1 MSKLTASELMIWAL
15 SNLWKQGKEGG
26 YFIWHGQQPVNDFGH
41 PCADEPCTPKCLN
54 FFARAFPGLF
64 PYGEG
69 GIEGDQEVP
78 VDFSK
83 HIWWSLCYYN
93 HWFQRHQTFSFIA
106 FGIMQRCQVL
116 LSARLQM
123 NWKTFERDAQ
133 LLSTLTLKKLQIVQE
148 AEEKNIPISDPLI
161 QLLWKH
167 VYATGAHVLGSDYS
181 HYQLRS
187 QIWSTSIML
196 NPPSLWITIN
206 PCDLHDPIVQVF
218 AGENINLEN
227 LWEKPGPSKE
237 RRAEN
242 MALDPYAAAK
252 FFHFLIWTILTT
264 LFGAEATTQCIHSH
278 MGIIGEMIGYFGLVE
293 SQGRGTLHLHMLVWL
308 KNTQQRI
315 VWSQRHNTLPNFISQ
330 YFPCSDD
337 EDQQSFYYASMFMLL
352 KPWRNLQ
359 TDLKHP
365 SQTWEEAFNAFCAVA
380 SPRDLH
386 IISNIQYFHKCEAG
400 AKHKGFK
407 PTTTQIAP
415 GDVLPGE
422 LELDEDVLHCKH
434 DEEFTE
440 DGLAYLIASSVRHG
454 STHRCP
460 CTNTHTRQPRVRVVP
475 TGLRVSTCSR

>member
-1 MSKLTASELMIWAL
+1 
-15 SNLWKQGKEGG
+15 
-26 YFIWHGQQPVNDFGH
+26 
-41 PCADEPCTPKCLN
+41 
-54 FFARAFPGLF
+54 
-64 PYGEG
+64 
-69 GIEGDQEVP
+69 
-78 VDFSK
+78 
-83 HIWWSLCYYN
+83 
-93 HWFQRHQTFSFIA
+93 
-106 FGIMQRCQVL
+106 
-116 LSARLQM
+116 
-123 NWKTFERDAQ
+123 
-133 LLSTLTLKKLQIVQE
+133 
-148 AEEKNIPISDPLI
+148 
-161 QLLWKH
+161 
-167 VYATGAHVLGSDYS
+167 
-181 HYQLRS
+181 
-187 QIWSTSIML
+187 
-196 NPPSLWITIN
+196 
-206 PCDLHDPIVQVF
+206 
-218 AGENINLEN
+218 
-227 LWEKPGPSKE
+227 
-237 RRAEN
+237 
-242 MALDPYAAAK
+242 
-252 FFHFLIWTILTT
+252 
-264 LFGAEATTQCIHSH
+264 

-315 VWSQRHNTLPNFISQ
+315 VWSQRHNTLPNFIGQ

-440 DGLAYLIASSVRHG
+440 DGLAYLIASSV
-454 STHRCP
+454 
-460 CTNTHTRQPRVRVVP
+460 
-475 TGLRVSTCSR
+475 